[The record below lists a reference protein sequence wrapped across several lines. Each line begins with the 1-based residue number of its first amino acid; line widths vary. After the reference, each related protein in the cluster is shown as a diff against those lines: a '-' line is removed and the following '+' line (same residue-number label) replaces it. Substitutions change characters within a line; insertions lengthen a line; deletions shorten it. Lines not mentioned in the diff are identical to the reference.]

1 MGWTCRAG
9 GNIVMPDNSPA
20 AVTEDGTSFAS
31 PYVAGSAALV
41 SRRTRRPRRATGSIL
56 TSGVDNRDGSGETG
70 NTTTLEFSRLGIDA
84 ALKLTSQ
91 RVGGRRDRPARL
103 RHVAG

>member
-1 MGWTCRAG
+1 
-9 GNIVMPDNSPA
+9 
-20 AVTEDGTSFAS
+20 
-31 PYVAGSAALV
+31 
-41 SRRTRRPRRATGSIL
+41 
-56 TSGVDNRDGSGETG
+56 VDNRDGSGETG